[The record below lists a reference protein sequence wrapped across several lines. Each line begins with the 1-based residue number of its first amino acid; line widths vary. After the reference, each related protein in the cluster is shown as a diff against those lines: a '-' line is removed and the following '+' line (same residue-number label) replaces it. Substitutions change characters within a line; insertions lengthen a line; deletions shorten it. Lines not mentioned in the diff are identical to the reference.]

1 MNEFAKDLEVLAEKN
16 EPMPEGLSLTDK
28 KMFLAFRYLGGL
40 KRLKMISASEFT
52 EAKTK
57 LAQDYDSEKHSDG
70 YMQRLAD
77 TFRITELSK
86 SAYRKNRTLENADAI
101 VFAIDGVPVAEIP
114 MGDRY
119 ELKRVKLPNGKWGW
133 D

>member
-1 MNEFAKDLEVLAEKN
+1 MNEFAKNLEVLAEKN

-40 KRLKMISASEFT
+40 KRLRMLGGEEYSREKL
-52 EAKTK
+52 K
-57 LAQDYDSEKHSDG
+57 LAQDYHSEKHSDA
-70 YMQRLAD
+70 YIQHVSHTIRK
-77 TFRITELSK
+77 TELARC
-86 SAYRKNRTLENADAI
+86 AYRKNRTLENADAI